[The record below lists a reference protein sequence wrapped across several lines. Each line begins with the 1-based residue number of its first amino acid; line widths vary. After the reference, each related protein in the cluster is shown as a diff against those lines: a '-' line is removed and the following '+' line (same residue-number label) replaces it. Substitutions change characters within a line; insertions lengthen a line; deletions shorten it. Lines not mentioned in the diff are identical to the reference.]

1 MITKSD
7 VLNAMRDEIKI
18 IKHLGTKVK
27 EEHLAY
33 QPSANQRTLLQL
45 LQYLSYCG
53 LGSAVF
59 IVTGTRDHAKQMTED
74 SQKVNLSNFSQAM
87 DNQMLK
93 IEEALKNYD
102 DKALSEKEF
111 TMPTGDKT
119 KAGFALINRTLKFLV
134 AYRMQLFL
142 YIKSAG
148 VTNIGSSNCWAGVD
162 APVAKS

>member
-1 MITKSD
+1 MITKAD
-7 VLNAMRDEIKI
+7 VLNSMRDEIKI

-27 EEHLAY
+27 AEHLGY

-74 SQKVNLSNFSQAM
+74 SLKVNLNNFSEAM
-87 DNQMLK
+87 DNQMVK
-93 IEEALKNYD
+93 IEDSLKGLD
-102 DKALSEKEF
+102 DKSLSEKEF
-111 TMPTGDKT
+111 TMPTGDKV
-119 KAGFALINRTLKFLV
+119 KAGYALVNRSLKFLV

-142 YIKSAG
+142 YLKDAG
-148 VTNIGSSNCWAGVD
+148 VTGLGSSNCWSGVD
-162 APVAKS
+162 APVAKA